1 MQAIIFQ
8 GKKTLACERA
18 AEPEIL
24 TPDDAIVRVAVA
36 AICGSDLH
44 VYHGREAGLDP
55 GTVMGHEFVGEVV
68 AVGKNVQHFRS
79 GERVFSPFFSACGRC
94 FFCRHDLSC
103 RCERGHLFG
112 WVEQGRGLQGAQAEF
127 VRVPLADTT
136 LSRIPGDVT
145 WEEALLLCDILPTGF
160 FGADMAMSS
169 RGKNVAVVGC
179 GPVGLLAILGLREFG
194 AENVF
199 AIDFLPERLGLAER
213 FGAIPVRATEPVREI
228 VWEQT
233 QRPGVDA
240 VLEAVGSAAAQK
252 LAIELVRPGGVIA
265 TVGVHTRP
273 HFSFSPVDLYNKNL
287 TYKTGRCPVQRY
299 LPRLIP
305 LVQQQKYDV
314 TAVISHRLPLREGV
328 VGYRIFD
335 EKQDQCTK
343 VLLIPCG
350 G

>member
-8 GKKTLACERA
+8 EKKTLACEQV

-24 TPDDAIVRVAVA
+24 TPEDAIVRVAVT

-44 VYHGREAGLDP
+44 VYHGRETGLDP

-68 AVGKNVQHFRS
+68 AVGKNVRHFRS

-112 WVEQGRGLQGAQAEF
+112 WVEQGRGLQGVQAEF

-136 LSRIPGDVT
+136 LSRIPGDIT

-160 FGADMAMSS
+160 FCADMATTPP
-169 RGKNVAVVGC
+169 GQHYAVIGC
-179 GPVGLLAILGLREFG
+179 GPVGLLSILGLRELG
-194 AENVF
+194 AASVF
-199 AIDFLPERLGLAER
+199 AIDLLPERLALAAQ
-213 FGAIPVRATEPVREI
+213 FGAIPLNASEPAGEWLREK
-228 VWEQT
+228 T
-233 QRPGVDA
+233 GRPGVDG
-240 VLEAVGSAAAQK
+240 VLEVVGNAAAQK
-252 LAIELVRPGGVIA
+252 LAYELVRPGGIIA

-273 HFSFSPVDLYNKNL
+273 HFAFSPVDLYNKNL

-305 LVQQQKYDV
+305 LVQQKKYDFS
-314 TAVISHRLPLREGV
+314 AIFSHRLPLQEGV
-328 VGYRIFD
+328 EGYRIFD
-335 EKQDQCTK
+335 QKRDHCTK
-343 VLLIPCG
+343 VLLYPPG
-350 G
+350 